1 MTPTGAEP
9 APGDGT
15 GPADGEAAPT
25 ELEATLAVVGPDP
38 GRVARGVADL
48 ETLAGRPLGPSRDLR
63 LHDVYL
69 DLPGEPLLRQGRA
82 FRLRCGDG
90 PPILALKGG
99 ERGGDGPGV
108 EREERE
114 TPWGPAAEDLLR
126 RVAGAG
132 EGQGVDLAS
141 AVAAARDG
149 REPRD
154 ALAAAGFD
162 VLQDRAT
169 RRILRPVLEE
179 DRPVGEMAVDEV
191 RFDAAGR
198 ACVHREVEV
207 EAAVAGPAG
216 RRLLREA
223 VDDLRDR
230 FGSDLRPWDR
240 SKLATGR
247 ALVALLEDADAPPG
261 WLAGDGSVR
270 AEGYDRVEALLAAHE
285 QDR

>member
-9 APGDGT
+9 GPGDGASPT
-15 GPADGEAAPT
+15 GGEATPT
-25 ELEATLAVVGPDP
+25 ELEASLAVVGPDP
-38 GRVARGVADL
+38 GRTARGVAEL
-48 ETLAGRPLGPSRDLR
+48 EALVGRPLGPSRALR
-63 LHDVYL
+63 LRDVYL
-69 DLPGEPLLRQGRA
+69 DLPGEPLLRRGRA
-82 FRLRCGDG
+82 FRLRRGDG
-90 PPILALKGG
+90 PPRLALKGG

-114 TPWGPAAEDLLR
+114 ARWGPGAAALLR
-126 RVAGAG
+126 RVADAG
-132 EGQGVDLAS
+132 EGEGVDAAS

-154 ALAAAGFD
+154 ALLAAGFD
-162 VLQDRAT
+162 VLQDRVT
-169 RRILRPVLEE
+169 RRILRQILE
-179 DRPVGEMAVDEV
+179 DGRPVGELAVDEV

-198 ACVHREVEV
+198 ACVHREIEV
-207 EAAVAGPAG
+207 EAAVAAPAG

-261 WLAGDGSVR
+261 WLAADGSVR

-285 QDR
+285 RR